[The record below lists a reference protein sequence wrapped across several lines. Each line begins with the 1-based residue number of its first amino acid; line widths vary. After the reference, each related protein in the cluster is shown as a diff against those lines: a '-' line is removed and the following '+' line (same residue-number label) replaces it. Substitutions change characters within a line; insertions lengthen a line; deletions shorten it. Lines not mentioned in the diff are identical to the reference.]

1 MRAYDGY
8 ADLARLE
15 RRVRELNSAGRMD
28 AEIAAALNAEGL
40 VSARGR
46 RFSGPGIHLLR
57 KRWGIPTVKINGT
70 GPNPPRWPDGA
81 YSVQGVAAAVGIT
94 AQTVFRW
101 IRAGLLP
108 GQQMAKGMPWK
119 ITASDARL
127 TGLRARVRRTKRSKK
142 EAS

>member
-1 MRAYDGY
+1 M
-8 ADLARLE
+8 
-15 RRVRELNSAGRMD
+15 RELNGAGRMD

-46 RFSGPGIHLLR
+46 PFSGPGIHLLR
-57 KRWGIPTVKINGT
+57 KRWGIATVKINGS

-81 YSVQGVAAAVGIT
+81 HSVQGVAEAVGIT
-94 AQTVFRW
+94 AQTVFKW
-101 IRAGLLP
+101 LRAGLLP
-108 GQQMAKGMPWK
+108 GQQLAKGLPWK

-127 TGLRARVRRTKRSKK
+127 AELRARVRRTRRSKK